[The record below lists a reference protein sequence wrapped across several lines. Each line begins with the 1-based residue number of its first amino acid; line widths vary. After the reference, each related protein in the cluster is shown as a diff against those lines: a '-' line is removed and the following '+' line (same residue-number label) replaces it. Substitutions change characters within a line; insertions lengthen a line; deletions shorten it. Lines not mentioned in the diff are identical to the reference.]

1 MPHHPVIKTQNQ
13 AFTQTARPTAMLAA
27 LSYSALTFTAAPLS
41 AATPYAAR
49 AAQLSP
55 GPSMVE
61 TFTASGLQTEYEE
74 EPTADEWTGRVLDG
88 LNRMYPGRAVRTRT
102 GLRPEGESAE
112 AADAIVT
119 DLAEVN
125 WEDTLLPPIPQPA
138 ARRCLSETSW
148 EDRCLPQMGTAA
160 QAPGRLSESSWE
172 DRCLP
177 TLVPAKLVRHSDDSS
192 WEDSCL
198 PSLSTMG
205 TGSLSELAWEDHLLP

>member
-1 MPHHPVIKTQNQ
+1 
-13 AFTQTARPTAMLAA
+13 MLAA
-27 LSYSALTFTAAPLS
+27 LSYSALTFTAPLS
-41 AATPYAAR
+41 AATTHASR

-61 TFTASGLQTEYEE
+61 TFTTAGLQTEYEE
-74 EPTADEWTGRVLDG
+74 EPTTDEWTGRIVDG
-88 LNRMYPGRAVRTRT
+88 LNRMYPGRAAVRTRT
-102 GLRPEGESAE
+102 GLRREGESD
-112 AADAIVT
+112 AATDAIVT
-119 DLAEVN
+119 DLAHGSWDLAEVN

-138 ARRCLSETSW
+138 AHRCLSENSW
-148 EDRCLPQMGTAA
+148 EDRCLPPMGTAA

-177 TLVPAKLVRHSDDSS
+177 TLVPAKLVRHSDDFS